1 MTRIVLFGSLCF
13 FVNVAFAQS
22 PAASSPAPEA
32 AVVEGDEDPYQAVYV
47 AKEVADA
54 AAALVKV
61 GDTVRDF
68 CGYCKEKE
76 PGFTTHEVET
86 VMVEQDDES
95 DKYALSLNGVDVD
108 LASIHVKQGEQWKN
122 LAVLVKA
129 EVKDVPESLPADVT
143 ELKEEADD
151 DETTGASPSPS
162 PAGN

>member
-1 MTRIVLFGSLCF
+1 MTRLTFIASLCLM
-13 FVNVAFAQS
+13 VSTAFAQS
-22 PAASSPAPEA
+22 PSPEI
-32 AVVEGDEDPYQAVYV
+32 VDEDPYQAVYV
-47 AKEVADA
+47 PKEVADA

-76 PGFTTHEVET
+76 PGFTTHDVET
-86 VMVEQDDES
+86 VTVEQDSES

-129 EVKDVPESLPADVT
+129 DVKDVPEVLPADVT

-151 DETTGASPSPS
+151 GETVVEESPAPASPVSPS